1 MIGLGIRLVFSIFI
15 VTTFLPRTS
24 FAPKQTFY
32 LSHSGIFPKGQPS
45 QQDETGTN
53 KRTIIILCLLVI
65 CTTLIA
71 CAAVIALVVQR
82 MRAQVS
88 RQKKDKESITKN
100 STYGGYCE

>member
-15 VTTFLPRTS
+15 VTFLPPTS

-32 LSHSGIFPKGQPS
+32 LSLSGNFPKGQPS
-45 QQDETGTN
+45 QEDETGT
-53 KRTIIILCLLVI
+53 KQQTILILCSLVI

-71 CAAVIALVVQR
+71 CATVIALVVQR